1 MTAQIV
7 TVGARSLFR
16 WVCRTLP
23 SPVHD
28 AMQREF
34 WGDLLDRHAMRETDL
49 DKLDPAMAE
58 HAAGNFWGMVCQTAH
73 ELGFKI

>member
-1 MTAQIV
+1 
-7 TVGARSLFR
+7 
-16 WVCRTLP
+16 
-23 SPVHD
+23 
-28 AMQREF
+28 MQREF